1 MKLAELL
8 VEYEAAREYTHRLT
22 ADLDQATMTWRPHAN
37 SSAIGWHLGHTAA
50 VNHYM
55 VRNLTSAEPRI
66 DADLDLLFDSATE
79 EPDRG
84 SLPPTE
90 QTLVYRDAVAA
101 STRRVITMIDS
112 GAVGAPE
119 QLALIARGMLTS
131 IINHEYQHAKWIAE
145 VRESLDQPPVA
156 PTSSSRAVVVDGY
169 WIVETPGD
177 RSGT

>member
-8 VEYEAAREYTHRLT
+8 VEYEAALDYTHRLT
-22 ADLDQATMTWRPHAN
+22 ADLDPSAMTWRPHAN
-37 SSAIGWHLGHTAA
+37 SSAIGWHFGHTAA

-84 SLPPTE
+84 SLPPTK
-90 QTLVYRDAVAA
+90 QTLAYRDAVAA
-101 STRRVITMIDS
+101 STRRVITTIDN

-119 QLALIARGMLTS
+119 QLAIIATGMLTS

-145 VRESLDQPPVA
+145 VRESLHQPSIA
-156 PTSSSRAVVVDGY
+156 PTSSTRAVVVDGY
-169 WIVETPGD
+169 WIIEPTGHESD
-177 RSGT
+177 T